1 MSQKSKSICILDS
14 NNYFVKVSTI
24 FIDKK
29 RQDFPSVE
37 NGYDIQKPD
46 LQKIRSDINLKALWN
61 FEEETWSYETK
72 EKIISEDLNS
82 VKLEKKVIEEVAVAE
97 QYDPMYYL
105 RISRN
110 MRLDESDEWLIILH
124 DKKKE
129 IPKSLSEYRDKLRE
143 LPNKIEDKKIDPP
156 KLIEKDKIENLA
168 HPDNFIE
175 FNWPEPPKL
184 EL

>member
-29 RQDFPSVE
+29 LQDFPSVE

-46 LQKIRSDINLKALWN
+46 LKKIRSDKNLKALWN
-61 FEEETWSYETK
+61 SKDKSWSYETK
-72 EKIISEDLNS
+72 EKIISEDN
-82 VKLEKKVIEEVAVAE
+82 VDPANIVEEVVAE
-97 QYDPMYYL
+97 QNDPMYYL
-105 RISRN
+105 RVSRDIK
-110 MRLDESDEWLIILH
+110 LLESDNWLQILH
-124 DKKKE
+124 SKKKE
-129 IPKSLSEYRDKLRE
+129 IPKSLAEYREKLRE
-143 LPNKIEDKKIDPP
+143 LPNEIEDKKIDPP
-156 KLIEKDKIENLA
+156 KLVEKDKVKNIA
-168 HPDNFIE
+168 RPDDFIE